1 MDAVRE
7 RMNELNKNRRLKMI
21 LALIIV
27 VALIMCVVAIE
38 FHIYNNVVDITIM
51 KEDISDEKAS
61 FISVKPLD
69 TNIIAVKTSD
79 GKYNL
84 AFDDC
89 LSCYNQYGKHYGF
102 KNNENRTGLICKN
115 CKNEVSYDSMGFVPE
130 GCMPFPITVKAESGI
145 QSFDDRF
152 VFSAEYLERMKDE
165 FSRMRTGKS
174 LNNYRENPNK

>member
-7 RMNELNKNRRLKMI
+7 RMNELNKNRRLKLI

-27 VALIMCVVAIE
+27 VVLIMCVMAIE

-61 FISVKPLD
+61 FISVRPLD

-89 LSCYNQYGKHYGF
+89 FRYS
-102 KNNENRTGLICKN
+102 
-115 CKNEVSYDSMGFVPE
+115 
-130 GCMPFPITVKAESGI
+130 
-145 QSFDDRF
+145 
-152 VFSAEYLERMKDE
+152 
-165 FSRMRTGKS
+165 
-174 LNNYRENPNK
+174 